1 MYIIFVNFNFIGD
14 QGENK
19 TEIEMETVQRYGY
32 QSRKLLV
39 HRLLMP

>member
-19 TEIEMETVQRYGY
+19 TEIEMETVQR
-32 QSRKLLV
+32 SPKL
-39 HRLLMP
+39 HRPLMP